1 MAKLYCVLMCGGRGT
16 RIKSSVE
23 SYMEKPLIKLKDK
36 PLVEYL
42 IDVLIQTNKF
52 EKIFAAASNNTF
64 RTQEYLKT
72 KFQNKI
78 TLLEISGKGYSND
91 YIKMI
96 KYFKGLWNE
105 KKCLGNRI
113 LFMPA
118 DIPMI
123 SSILIMQILNTYQK
137 KPCLA
142 IVLEKDYIQSHGL
155 IPTEYEF
162 TINKKKYCYSGISM
176 VDISKI
182 NMDIINEKKVQ
193 LLEEEYLVLNNF
205 EIACNINT
213 SSDLEIVKNY
223 CKNFNQID

>member
-16 RIKSSVE
+16 RIKPFIE
-23 SYMEKPLIKLKDK
+23 SDMEKPLIKLKDK

-42 IDVLIQTNKF
+42 LDALIQTNKF
-52 EKIFAAASNNTF
+52 EKIFAAASNNTC
-64 RTQEYLKT
+64 RTQEYLKN

-78 TLLEISGKGYSND
+78 TLLETSGKGYSND
-91 YIKMI
+91 YIEMI
-96 KYFKGLWNE
+96 KYFKSLWNE
-105 KKCLGNRI
+105 KKSLGNRI
-113 LFMPA
+113 LFLPA

-123 SSILIMQILNTYQK
+123 SSILLMQILNTCQK

-142 IVLEKDYIQSHGL
+142 IVLEKDYIQSHGF

-176 VDISKI
+176 IDVSKI
-182 NMDIINEKKVQ
+182 NMDITDENKVQ
-193 LLEEEYLVLNNF
+193 LLDEEYLVLNKF

-213 SSDLEIVKNY
+213 SNDLQIVKNY
-223 CKNFNQID
+223 CKEFQSN